1 MSLALYCCI
10 SCILF
15 IYCLSCS
22 VNFVLYSNRSYYSN
36 DAYHTLG
43 LSKGCAS
50 VLL

>member
-10 SCILF
+10 LCIF
-15 IYCLSCS
+15 VYILSCP

-36 DAYHTLG
+36 DINHFLG